1 MSKRRMAGWRPLTVE
16 NQQTPPVAQ
25 IEPDQETTP
34 EPVAE
39 QSAAAPAEPA
49 VQDAVV
55 RPRRMAGWQPLSATE
70 SSATEPSAVEP
81 GVADPVVEEPVAA
94 PAAPSGPIQD
104 PDVPRCRMAGWQ
116 PLTVAHDAPAAAAV
130 ASSKITP
137 EPKASPSPQ
146 SVTAEHETP
155 AVSAVQTTPPAATPS
170 ASTPQANERPPQTAD
185 LPRRRMAGWQPLQV
199 EHPGTVAPA
208 AESTP
213 TPEPE
218 VTMPDVVTPPPAEQ
232 PAATKTVEKDVVKEP
247 SKFRK
252 LFITLGIVVVAAVA
266 LVFVAQWLRNLD
278 PVANF
283 IATYNGTPTHPD
295 GVEPGVPGW
304 VGWQHF
310 LNFFIIVMVLRS
322 GFIIRN
328 QQRPEAYWTPKQGG
342 LYSPKH

>member
-1 MSKRRMAGWRPLTVE
+1 
-16 NQQTPPVAQ
+16 
-25 IEPDQETTP
+25 
-34 EPVAE
+34 
-39 QSAAAPAEPA
+39 
-49 VQDAVV
+49 
-55 RPRRMAGWQPLSATE
+55 
-70 SSATEPSAVEP
+70 
-81 GVADPVVEEPVAA
+81 
-94 PAAPSGPIQD
+94 
-104 PDVPRCRMAGWQ
+104 
-116 PLTVAHDAPAAAAV
+116 
-130 ASSKITP
+130 
-137 EPKASPSPQ
+137 
-146 SVTAEHETP
+146 
-155 AVSAVQTTPPAATPS
+155 
-170 ASTPQANERPPQTAD
+170 
-185 LPRRRMAGWQPLQV
+185 AGWQPLQV

-213 TPEPE
+213 TPEPAPTPEPTPASAATETPAAQSVPEPE

-310 LNFFIIVMVLRS
+310 LNFFII
-322 GFIIRN
+322 
-328 QQRPEAYWTPKQGG
+328 
-342 LYSPKH
+342 